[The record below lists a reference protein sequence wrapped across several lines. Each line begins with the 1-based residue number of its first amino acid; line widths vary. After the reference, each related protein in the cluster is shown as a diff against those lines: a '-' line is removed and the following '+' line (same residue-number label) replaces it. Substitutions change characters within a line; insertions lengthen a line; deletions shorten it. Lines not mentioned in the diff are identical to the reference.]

1 MATVGSAATM
11 GLAVRI
17 WTTVA
22 RRPARVATELVGG
35 KGMAHESAAH
45 VRTYVP
51 RRFIT
56 ALNSRKIEMRY
67 V

>member
-1 MATVGSAATM
+1 MGAVG
-11 GLAVRI
+11 I

-35 KGMAHESAAH
+35 KAMAHDSAAH
-45 VRTYVP
+45 VRNYVP

-56 ALNSRKIEMRY
+56 ALKSRKIEMGY